1 MREKLVSLMITT
13 ILVSAGIIPTSEMI
27 SQAAFGQSQE
37 EQLQALLNAFLNCW
51 SVFQQLGPF
60 NMPATDQYVC
70 GANMQN
76 SFDAL
81 RYLSVTRDG
90 LMKFATYSPYTK
102 DLAFQAASIIA
113 PYTTDTPVRVGTTVP
128 GQEPGPNLT
137 DQFLGSFSGPT
148 SGDLVNG
155 NENYNPQL
163 GTQVQCTAT
172 ATCVDVS
179 GGVNAAL
186 DPTTNQPVDVG
197 AFGIPPGSNLQELTP
212 APMSP
217 AE

>member
-1 MREKLVSLMITT
+1 MKVSLVTITILLVSVGVIM
-13 ILVSAGIIPTSEMI
+13 SSGTS
-27 SQAAFGQSQE
+27 SQMALGQSE
-37 EQLQALLNAFLNCW
+37 EQQLQALHSAFLNCW
-51 SVFQQLGPF
+51 SVFQQLGPL

-70 GANMQN
+70 GGNMQN

-102 DLAFQAASIIA
+102 DLAFQAALIIA
-113 PYTTDTPVRVGTTVP
+113 PYTTNTPTRVGNGEVTNP
-128 GQEPGPNLT
+128 GLGP
-137 DQFLGSFSGPT
+137 DQFPFGGQSSA
-148 SGDLVNG
+148 DLVNG

-172 ATCVDVS
+172 GTCVDVNA
-179 GGVNAAL
+179 GVNAAL
-186 DPTTNQPVDVG
+186 DPTTNQPVELD
-197 AFGIPPGSNLQELTP
+197 AFGIPPDSNLQELTP